1 MRLHEIVETSRRV
14 GETRSRSEKIRELAA
29 CLQRCGPEAIE
40 TAVGLL
46 TGRPRQGRIGVGWA
60 TFQTALPRIATRKPS
75 LTLLEVDAVL
85 DRIAQTSGAG
95 SLKERAHL
103 MGELL
108 ARATR
113 KEQDFLL
120 RAMLGQLRQGALEG
134 LMVEAVAFA
143 NKLPIE
149 KIRRAF
155 MVQGNL
161 GTVAAETLT
170 ERSPGLA
177 HLAVQLFRP
186 VKPMLA
192 QSAEDAAEA
201 LARHGQMAL
210 GYKLDGAR
218 IQAHKLK
225 RDVRIFT
232 RSLNDVTAAVPEIV

>member
-1 MRLHEIVETSRRV
+1 M
-14 GETRSRSEKIRELAA
+14 
-29 CLQRCGPEAIE
+29 
-40 TAVGLL
+40 
-46 TGRPRQGRIGVGWA
+46 
-60 TFQTALPRIATRKPS
+60 
-75 LTLLEVDAVL
+75 
-85 DRIAQTSGAG
+85 
-95 SLKERAHL
+95 KERAHL

-170 ERSPGLA
+170 ERRAGLLRRLVRRSRQTSSVSPSGT
-177 HLAVQLFRP
+177 
-186 VKPMLA
+186 K
-192 QSAEDAAEA
+192 
-201 LARHGQMAL
+201 
-210 GYKLDGAR
+210 
-218 IQAHKLK
+218 
-225 RDVRIFT
+225 
-232 RSLNDVTAAVPEIV
+232 